1 MQDVTRQIGSNIS
14 QLTREFEL
22 ITHNIANADTSG
34 FKRRTN
40 AFTAA
45 LEAQQDRANGE
56 TSGLVDL
63 HESLDFTPGPFQK
76 TDNPL
81 DLALNGSGFF
91 VIEDTN
97 QVLYTRAGDFNTN
110 RNGQLVDSQGRLV
123 AGTTGPITIPP
134 GTELARINVQADGTV
149 SSPEH
154 PMLGRLQLV
163 DFGSVNEQ
171 QLVPMGD
178 CTYVAPNGINPEP
191 ATDVEVVQGARE
203 GSNVQTIEEL
213 VGMINVTRM
222 YEAHVKFI
230 TARQEASQSLMSV
243 AMG

>member
-22 ITHNIANADTSG
+22 ITHNIANADTAG

-40 AFTAA
+40 AFSAA

-56 TSGLVDL
+56 SSGLVDL
-63 HESLDFTPGPFQK
+63 HESLDFTPGPFQQ
-76 TDNPL
+76 TENPL

-97 QVLYTRAGDFNTN
+97 QVLYTRAGNFNTN
-110 RNGQLVDSQGRLV
+110 RNGQLVDSEGRLIS
-123 AGTTGPITIPP
+123 GTGGPITIPP
-134 GTELARINVQADGTV
+134 GTDLASINVQADGTV
-149 SSPEH
+149 SSPEQS
-154 PMLGRLQLV
+154 LGQLRIV
-163 DFGSVNEQ
+163 DFGSVNET

-178 CTYVAPNGINPEP
+178 CTYAAPNGINPQP
-191 ATDVEVVQGARE
+191 ASNAEVVQGVQE

-230 TARQEASQSLMSV
+230 TARQEAGRSLMNV